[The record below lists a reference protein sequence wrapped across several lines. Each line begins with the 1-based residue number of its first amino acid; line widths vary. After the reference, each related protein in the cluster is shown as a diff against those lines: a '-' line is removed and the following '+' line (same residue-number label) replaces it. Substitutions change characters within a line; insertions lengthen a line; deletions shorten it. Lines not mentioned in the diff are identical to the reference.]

1 MSKNADKVVNAAED
15 ENINNWVWK
24 LSKPVTYNGEE
35 VSELTFNFEKITGR
49 DAIEIEGELI
59 SSGKIALYSQVSNV
73 HYIIRVAARAC
84 EKPIGIDIFDLVSI
98 SDFNSLRTHTQ
109 LFLVRTPQ

>member
-1 MSKNADKVVNAAED
+1 MNKNENKVAKAAEN

-59 SSGKIALYSQVSNV
+59 SNGKIALYSQVSNV

-98 SDFNSLRTHTQ
+98 SDFNVLRTHTQ
-109 LFLVRTPQ
+109 LFLLHAPQ